1 MREEDW
7 INREMGAFLKRYPV
21 LSKSEESILSAF
33 FELENCYR
41 KGKKLLVAGN
51 GGSSSDA
58 QHMVGELM
66 KGFTDKR
73 PLTMKRQ
80 QALLNADAGY
90 GKYLAENLQGALPAI
105 ALCGHTAL
113 NTAFAND
120 VEPVLCYAQQVNGYG
135 AEGDVLL
142 AISTSGNS
150 ENIICAAVTAR
161 AMGMKVI
168 AFTGERGGKLVS
180 YADIAV
186 KIPGT
191 EGYKIQEL
199 QLPVY
204 HWWCL
209 MLEKAF
215 WLREKRGMS

>member
-1 MREEDW
+1 MREKDW
-7 INREMGAFLKRYPV
+7 INREMGGLLKRYPA
-21 LSKSEESILSAF
+21 LSEAGESILAAF
-33 FELENCYR
+33 FEMESCYR
-41 KGKKLLVAGN
+41 REKKLLIAGN

-66 KGFTDKR
+66 KGFASER
-73 PLTMKRQ
+73 ALSEEKRQ
-80 QALLNADAGY
+80 ALRNVDERY
-90 GKYLAENLQGALPAI
+90 GEILAEKLQGALPAI

-113 NTAFAND
+113 NSAFSND

-135 AEGDVLL
+135 TEGDVLL

-150 ENIICAAVTAR
+150 ENIIYAAVAAK

-168 AFTGERGGKLVS
+168 AFTGETGGRLAS
-180 YADIAV
+180 YADVAV

-191 EGYKIQEL
+191 ESYKIQEL

-209 MLEKAF
+209 MLEQSF
-215 WLREKRGMS
+215 WR